1 MPDQPRRWWE
11 VARNEANPG
20 TLTVRIYGEITS
32 WPWLDGAMSAGALAR
47 SLEDAGD
54 VSSIQLHLNS
64 PGGEAFEGIAIMNAL
79 RQHPAR
85 VTAHVDGMA
94 ASAASIVA
102 MGADEVV
109 MYPGS
114 QLMVHD
120 ALTVAYG
127 FADDLRKQADD
138 LDHLSQ
144 SMASLYADRAG
155 GDAAQWREVMKAET
169 WYNGEEAVTAGLA
182 DRVVTHAD
190 KTQDAAAAVA
200 TLYRS
205 PVAACY
211 RYKGRAQAPA
221 PQTPTRVS
229 GGSSTEGGSVEI
241 TEQDL
246 AALRAK
252 LGLSDDA
259 EFGDVL
265 DALDEAGRE
274 QEKEPVAAKLPDG
287 VVPVDRAT
295 WEQVQADA
303 KLGREA
309 ALAQA
314 QARREGVVQA
324 AIEAGKIMPGRRDH
338 WLTQIAQDEAGI
350 TAAIDSLAPVFGTS
364 ELGHDDG
371 REAGPATTLA
381 EIRED
386 PTYRN
391 WKVV

>member
-1 MPDQPRRWWE
+1 
-11 VARNEANPG
+11 
-20 TLTVRIYGEITS
+20 
-32 WPWLDGAMSAGALAR
+32 
-47 SLEDAGD
+47 
-54 VSSIQLHLNS
+54 
-64 PGGEAFEGIAIMNAL
+64 
-79 RQHPAR
+79 
-85 VTAHVDGMA
+85 
-94 ASAASIVA
+94 
-102 MGADEVV
+102 
-109 MYPGS
+109 
-114 QLMVHD
+114 
-120 ALTVAYG
+120 
-127 FADDLRKQADD
+127 
-138 LDHLSQ
+138 
-144 SMASLYADRAG
+144 
-155 GDAAQWREVMKAET
+155 
-169 WYNGEEAVTAGLA
+169 
-182 DRVVTHAD
+182 
-190 KTQDAAAAVA
+190 
-200 TLYRS
+200 
-205 PVAACY
+205 
-211 RYKGRAQAPA
+211 
-221 PQTPTRVS
+221 
-229 GGSSTEGGSVEI
+229 VEI

-371 REAGPATTLA
+371 REARPATTLA